1 MSGLRERQK
10 EMRRQAIVN
19 AALLLFEKQGI
30 QATTVEQ
37 IAAEAGV
44 SAATVF
50 NYFGTKQHIIL
61 DLIRG
66 TDQVTFVE
74 SEGVLDSLDDPL
86 DALCFVEYQGTVR
99 TLQALPLAVW
109 REVIPLMFT
118 PGSVIYDAY
127 QELVREFLREVGRM
141 VNRLIDRSL
150 LRRDMD
156 GDIFVQ
162 MLMDISHMHLIRLVD
177 QPEPDLEEHRQNVRR
192 LIKLL
197 LQGAGNNS

>member
-10 EMRRQAIVN
+10 EMRRQAIVD
-19 AALLLFEKQGI
+19 AALLLFEKQGF
-30 QATTVEQ
+30 QTTTVEQ

-44 SAATVF
+44 SAPTVF

-61 DLIRG
+61 DLIRS
-66 TDQVTFVE
+66 TDEATFVE
-74 SEGVLDSLDDPL
+74 AEGTLESIDDPL
-86 DALCFVEYQGTVR
+86 DALCFVEYQGTVH

-109 REVIPLMFT
+109 REVLPLMFT

-127 QELVREFLREVGRM
+127 QELVRAFLREAGRM
-141 VNRLIDRSL
+141 VNRLIERGL
-150 LRRDMD
+150 LRRDLD
-156 GDIFVQ
+156 GETCIQ

-177 QPEPDLEEHRQNVRR
+177 QPVPDLEEHRQYVRR

-197 LQGAGNNS
+197 LQGVGNNS